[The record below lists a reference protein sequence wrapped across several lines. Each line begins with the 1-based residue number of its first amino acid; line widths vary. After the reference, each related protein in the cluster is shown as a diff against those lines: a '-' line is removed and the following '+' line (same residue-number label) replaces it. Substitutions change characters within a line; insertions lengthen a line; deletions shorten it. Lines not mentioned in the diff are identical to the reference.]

1 MLSIFMLRRVDI
13 LPPADLGVQLGLVKF
28 WLGHE
33 LKAAKDHSHID
44 VSDEKQNE
52 MINQNDDI
60 KSAQQ
65 SVTSLDPNGA
75 VKAVPLPKEA
85 LEIGLRENVLRE
97 RLKKRLKCVIL
108 ICQLTD

>member
-33 LKAAKDHSHID
+33 LKAAKNHGHID

-60 KSAQQ
+60 RSAQQ
-65 SVTSLDPNGA
+65 SVTSLDSNGA

-85 LEIGLRENVLRE
+85 LEIGLKESVLRE
-97 RLKKRLKCVIL
+97 RLKKRLKCVIPR
-108 ICQLTD
+108 CQLTD